1 MSTSLAS
8 IDIRLSGISLCK
20 PVDALFEQVGLFSGS
35 NAGMTCLGFD
45 LCHVLNSLLEK
56 RGSIR

>member
-20 PVDALFEQVGLFSGS
+20 PVDALFEQVGLFSGP
-35 NAGMTCLGFD
+35 NAGMTCLGLD
-45 LCHVLNSLLEK
+45 LCHAPQVA
-56 RGSIR
+56 G